1 MAQKNIDPF
10 EYDVALS
17 FAVEDKAVAE
27 EFANLLA
34 NRNIK
39 VFRDEYEPSS
49 MWGKDMID
57 HLVNIYARKARY
69 CLLLISQYYPLRT
82 WTEAERTSAQ
92 ERAFRDADEYILP
105 VQLDDTEVPGIAETK
120 GYRDLRMHSIE
131 SIVNLLEGK
140 LTQTNAPS
148 GPPAKSHDLRSG
160 NIPSTHPKSDDP

>member
-92 ERAFRDADEYILP
+92 ERAFRDADEWHRGNKRLQGSSYAFYRKHC
-105 VQLDDTEVPGIAETK
+105 QLAGRKAYADQCPIGATGEISRPAIRE
-120 GYRDLRMHSIE
+120 YPIH
-131 SIVNLLEGK
+131 
-140 LTQTNAPS
+140 PS
-148 GPPAKSHDLRSG
+148 
-160 NIPSTHPKSDDP
+160 